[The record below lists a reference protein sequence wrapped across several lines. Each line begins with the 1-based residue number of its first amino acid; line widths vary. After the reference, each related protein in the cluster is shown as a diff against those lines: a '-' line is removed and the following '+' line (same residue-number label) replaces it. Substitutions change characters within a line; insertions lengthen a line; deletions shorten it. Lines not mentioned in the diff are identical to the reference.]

1 MGKNKLKKFAAV
13 AKMSH
18 VIEPEFDEVMNKDY
32 KLKGHWREEFG
43 NDNPIVLELACG
55 KGEYSVGMGKIYPNK
70 NFIGIDVKGARM
82 FTGATQVQ
90 EDGMTNVRF
99 LRTRIDLI
107 NSFFAENEVDE
118 IWILFADPQM
128 EKPRKR
134 LTSQLFL
141 DRYVKFLK
149 PGGTLNLKSDSDD
162 LYEFTRDESLPE
174 FNQKQ
179 DKYRFTTIFDTD
191 KLYEEGI
198 HQLDETMQKVLRIRT
213 FYESMW
219 LEQGKKIKY
228 IAYKFEPN
236 ESAAV

>member
-13 AKMSH
+13 AKMTH
-18 VIEPEFDEVMNKDY
+18 VIEPAFEEVMNKDY
-32 KLKGHWREEFG
+32 KLKGQWRHEFG

-55 KGEYSVGMGKIYPNK
+55 KGEYSVGMAQIFKNK

-82 FTGATQVQ
+82 YTGATQVQ
-90 EDGMTNVRF
+90 DLGLTNVRF

-107 NSFFAENEVDE
+107 DSFFAENEIDE

-134 LTSQLFL
+134 LTSHLFL
-141 DRYVKFLK
+141 NRYLKFLK
-149 PGGTLNLKSDSDD
+149 TGGTLHLKSDSDD
-162 LYEFTRDESLPE
+162 LYQFTRDEALPE
-174 FNQKQ
+174 FNKNQTA
-179 DKYRFTTIFDTD
+179 FSFEPIFDTD
-191 KLYEEGI
+191 NLYEKGI
-198 HQLDETMQKVLRIRT
+198 HQLDETMQSVLRIRT

-228 IAYKFEPN
+228 IAYKLHQN
-236 ESAAV
+236 ER